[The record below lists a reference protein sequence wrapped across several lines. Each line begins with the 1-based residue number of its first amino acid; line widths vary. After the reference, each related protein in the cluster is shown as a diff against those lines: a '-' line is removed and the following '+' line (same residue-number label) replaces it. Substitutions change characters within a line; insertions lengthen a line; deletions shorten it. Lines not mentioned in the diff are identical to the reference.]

1 MTITKVCYDGRTF
14 VLDPGQDVDETKSAV
29 VSAIRDGSDFVDFAT
44 VDQGTVSLLVTA
56 QVPLRFETV
65 VRQPMSAQA
74 RQARDLEWSTL
85 ADFEL

>member
-14 VLDPGQDVDETKSAV
+14 VLDPGQNVADTKSAV
-29 VSAIRDGSDFVDFAT
+29 VTAIRGGSDFVDFMT

-65 VRQPMSAQA
+65 VRQPLS
-74 RQARDLEWSTL
+74 RQARRARDLDWASL
-85 ADFEL
+85 GDFEL